1 LKLLVVSDTHIPER
15 LKELPEEIL
24 DAAKDADGI
33 IHAGDF
39 TGEEALWLFRGMG
52 PPLYAVRGNM
62 DVPGVAKAL
71 EDKLVFELGG
81 VKIGLIHGFGP
92 PEGLHQRVRKL
103 LPDDLDVL
111 VFGHSHVPMLEND
124 SGLLILNP
132 GALSSGRRSYALL
145 FIDDGEAR
153 GELRYL

>member
-1 LKLLVVSDTHIPER
+1 MKLLVVSDTHIPER